1 MTPIDKQDTN
11 DRDLFYPVILI
22 RQIALM
28 LGKLGLF
35 FVVFMALYAEL
46 DEIGRHLFGEGG
58 KYLTL
63 AFVAVLTLGAWA
75 AFFYCDDIVEEIK
88 AGKRLKNTYTVV
100 KSVAL
105 LLVTYGLL
113 KYQYQH
119 MHGEASHSF
128 IRAILK
134 IIF

>member
-1 MTPIDKQDTN
+1 MRKDQQNKD
-11 DRDLFYPVILI
+11 DRGLFYPVILM
-22 RQIALM
+22 RQVSLM

-35 FVVFMALYAEL
+35 LVVFMALYAEL
-46 DEIGRHLFGEGG
+46 DEIGQHFFGENG
-58 KYLTL
+58 KYVTL
-63 AFVAVLTLGAWA
+63 AFVCLLVLGGWA
-75 AFFYCDDIVEEIK
+75 AFFYCDDMVEEIK
-88 AGKRLKNTYTVV
+88 AGKRLRNTYTLI

-113 KYQYQH
+113 KYQYQN

-128 IRAILK
+128 IRAMLK